1 MWTLS
6 QVDRALRQSAEAKEV
21 PGVVAVAAND
31 AGIVYEAAFGKRDIG
46 KSDPMTLD
54 TVFWIASMTK
64 AITCT
69 AAMQLVETGKLAL
82 DEPIGKLLP
91 ELASRQ
97 VLDED
102 RSQGGTR
109 LRPPKRSITLR
120 QLMTHTAGFAYNMWN
135 AKLATYMEN
144 AEIPGIITCSNKALS
159 IPLSSDPGERWEYGI
174 SIDFVGKAV
183 EAASGKR
190 LDAYFK
196 DHIFTPLGMRD
207 TAFKLGESQR
217 SRLVAM
223 HARAADG
230 SLAPIPFEVPQDPEF
245 HMGGGG
251 LYGTARDYIA
261 FIRMLLNGGT
271 LEGNRVLRPETVAT
285 MAQNHIGDLNVMPMA
300 TAMPQLSNDVALYP
314 DQDKKWG
321 LSFLINTQRFRPHRR
336 RGVREPT
343 AGHGVGRRCLA
354 R

>member
-109 LRPPKRSITLR
+109 LRPPNARLR
-120 QLMTHTAGFAYNMWN
+120 FAN
-135 AKLATYMEN
+135 
-144 AEIPGIITCSNKALS
+144 
-159 IPLSSDPGERWEYGI
+159 
-174 SIDFVGKAV
+174 
-183 EAASGKR
+183 
-190 LDAYFK
+190 
-196 DHIFTPLGMRD
+196 
-207 TAFKLGESQR
+207 
-217 SRLVAM
+217 
-223 HARAADG
+223 
-230 SLAPIPFEVPQDPEF
+230 
-245 HMGGGG
+245 
-251 LYGTARDYIA
+251 
-261 FIRMLLNGGT
+261 
-271 LEGNRVLRPETVAT
+271 
-285 MAQNHIGDLNVMPMA
+285 
-300 TAMPQLSNDVALYP
+300 
-314 DQDKKWG
+314 
-321 LSFLINTQRFRPHRR
+321 
-336 RGVREPT
+336 
-343 AGHGVGRRCLA
+343 
-354 R
+354 